1 MPLCVS
7 EQIDREKKNT
17 GKAVWSVYLVIEN
30 DTLFSLK
37 ADLLCWFFFSLTLA
51 QVITIVDDYNPE
63 GSQIVLLV
71 IIPLYYL
78 RLRISSKAIII
89 QVSVCSN
96 SYCGISLQTGYLY
109 YLNAATPN
117 TAPLIR
123 RTCSKSNLIFHHHYS
138 HSSIMIIFPFQLNH
152 SQSTLWTCPLAGD
165 FLRSFNGTISL
176 LHHRKGR

>member
-1 MPLCVS
+1 MSILRSLMPLCVS

-17 GKAVWSVYLVIEN
+17 GKTGWSVYLVIGN
-30 DTLFSLK
+30 YT
-37 ADLLCWFFFSLTLA
+37 FFSLTLA
-51 QVITIVDDYNPE
+51 QAITIVDDYNPE
-63 GSQIVLLV
+63 GNQIVLLV

-117 TAPLIR
+117 TAALIR

-138 HSSIMIIFPFQLNH
+138 HSSIMIIFPFQLSH
-152 SQSTLWTCPLAGD
+152 SQFTLWTRPLAGD
-165 FLRSFNGTISL
+165 FLRLFNGTISL
-176 LHHRKGR
+176 LHRRKGWC